1 MMITD
6 CWLHVSMMDGVISKD
21 IHMLYD
27 GDDITSK
34 MHLGFVY
41 HSKLEF

>member
-21 IHMLYD
+21 MLYD